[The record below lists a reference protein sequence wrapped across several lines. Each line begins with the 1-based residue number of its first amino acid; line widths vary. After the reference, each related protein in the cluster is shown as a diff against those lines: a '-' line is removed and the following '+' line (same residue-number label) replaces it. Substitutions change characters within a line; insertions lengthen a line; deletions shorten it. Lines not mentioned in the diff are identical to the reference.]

1 MAEDDPSGRG
11 LDVAEPTSGLQH
23 DGEDPL
29 LDHLCQ
35 VGSNLDRERAA
46 APALVAELL
55 SSPPELCADQLW
67 TDDRFHTWGVCELLL
82 ARSAEAA
89 EADEPAEAG
98 LLAGLTL
105 AGAERLDPARH
116 ASSVVEDLRARA
128 WAIAGDARR
137 RQGKLAEAEAALRA
151 AAACLANGTGDLLVD
166 AHLLEFEAA
175 LRREQG
181 RTGEA
186 AALLKLAAA
195 RYRETG
201 EVQLFE
207 RALAAREAMLR
218 RERAMET
225 T

>member
-11 LDVAEPTSGLQH
+11 LDVAEPASGLQH

-55 SSPPELCADQLW
+55 SLPPDLCADQLW
-67 TDDRFHTWGVCELLL
+67 TDGRFHTWGVCELLL
-82 ARSAEAA
+82 ARSAEA
-89 EADEPAEAG
+89 EDPAEAG

-116 ASSVVEDLRARA
+116 ASSVVEDLKARA

-137 RQGKLAEAEAALRA
+137 RQGELAEAEAALRA
-151 AAACLANGTGDLLVD
+151 AAACLAGGTGDLLVD

-195 RYRETG
+195 RYRESG
-201 EVQLFE
+201 EMQLFE

-218 RERAMET
+218 RESAIS
-225 T
+225 

>member
-11 LDVAEPTSGLQH
+11 LDVAEPAPGLQH
-23 DGEDPL
+23 GGEGPL
-29 LDHLCQ
+29 LDHLSQ
-35 VGSNLDRERAA
+35 VRSNLDRERAA

-55 SSPPELCADQLW
+55 SSPPERCVEQLW

-82 ARSAEAA
+82 ARSAEA
-89 EADEPAEAG
+89 EDPAEAG

-116 ASSVVEDLRARA
+116 ASSVVEDLKARA

-137 RQGKLAEAEAALRA
+137 RCGELAAAEAALRA

-181 RTGEA
+181 RIDEA

-195 RYRETG
+195 RYRESG
-201 EVQLFE
+201 EMELFE

-218 RERAMET
+218 RERAIS
-225 T
+225 

>member
-11 LDVAEPTSGLQH
+11 LDVAEPASGLQH
-23 DGEDPL
+23 DGEDLL

-55 SSPPELCADQLW
+55 SLPPDLCADQLW
-67 TDDRFHTWGVCELLL
+67 TDGRFHTWGVCELLL
-82 ARSAEAA
+82 ARSAEA
-89 EADEPAEAG
+89 EDPAEAG

-137 RQGKLAEAEAALRA
+137 RLGELAEAEAALRA

-195 RYRETG
+195 RYRESG
-201 EVQLFE
+201 EMQLFE

-218 RERAMET
+218 RERPMP
-225 T
+225 